1 MSKAREKKK
10 TAQKRRVRVLS
21 LMGLC
26 TFFTLLVLSV
36 GAMGILASCGREL
49 PQLENQ
55 TANLR
60 AQTSKV
66 YAADGTLLTDLYA
79 VENRV
84 EIPLSDIP
92 ENMQAATISIEDRR
106 FFQHKGVDVEAVLR
120 ALFIN
125 IQKGRIEE
133 GGSTITQQYVKNT
146 FITPERT
153 LTRKVKEAALAY
165 QVEQKYSK
173 KKILEKYLN
182 TIYFGHNCYGLETTA
197 EVFFGKQ
204 AKDLTL
210 AECALLAGCIRA
222 PNHYSPYAHPDRAI
236 RRRALVL
243 KKMVESGYITQ
254 EEADAAINEPVQLKE
269 IVEKQVPA
277 PYFIEYVKQQIL
289 EDKRFGSTASERAN
303 SLFKGGLR
311 IHTTIDL
318 KKQSDAEN
326 AVFSTLD
333 RENDPD
339 AALVCL
345 NPKTG
350 EIVAMVGGKD
360 FTARKFNLA
369 VQGHRQPGSAFKT
382 FVLATALKEGVPATK
397 TYSAGTFTVAMP
409 GKDWTVT
416 NYSKQSYGSMTVREA
431 TIHSVNCVYARMI
444 MDVGPQKVV
453 DMAKRLGIVTPLN
466 PNPAIALGGL
476 KTGVSPLEM
485 ASAYGTLANSG
496 TYCKPFAIKKVTDAN
511 DRIIYETE
519 TQKKEVLEPSLAY
532 QTTNIL
538 EDVIKFGTGKKANI
552 GRPAAGKT
560 GTTND
565 YKDAWFVGYTPDL
578 VASTWVGYSDKLVPM
593 TNVHG
598 VRVAGG
604 TFPAQIWA
612 KFMSLAHED
621 IPRSDFAVPDQEMVT
636 LRICAESG
644 LRANSSCP
652 HVVKQ
657 SFVKGTQPKRYCD
670 IHVGSAK
677 TKVPYVIGMTGEQ
690 ASEALVASG
699 FGVDEQE
706 VANANY
712 PPGQVYAQDPG
723 GGNRI
728 KKGTVVTIMV
738 SAAKSNEQPGE
749 TKVMVPS
756 VLGLPESRASDTL
769 RNSHLT
775 PRIQYRTTS
784 DPEQNG
790 IVIKQSPDPSNKLP
804 NGGEV
809 VVTIGKL

>member
-1 MSKAREKKK
+1 MSKAREKRKA
-10 TAQKRRVRVLS
+10 AQKKRVRILS
-21 LMGLC
+21 LLGLC

-36 GAMGILASCGREL
+36 SAMGILASCAREL

-55 TANLR
+55 TANRR

-84 EIPLSDIP
+84 EIALSEIP

-106 FFQHKGVDVEAVLR
+106 FFQHKGVDVEAVMR

-153 LTRKVKEAALAY
+153 LTRKIKEAALAY

-182 TIYFGHNCYGLETTA
+182 TIYFGHNCYGIETAA
-197 EVFFGKQ
+197 EIFFGKH
-204 AKDLTL
+204 AKDLTM

-222 PNHYSPYAHPDRAI
+222 PNHYSPYSHPDRAI

-243 KKMVESGYITQ
+243 KKMVESGYISQ
-254 EEADAAINEPVQLKE
+254 EEADAANTEPVQLKE
-269 IVEKQVPA
+269 IIEKQVPA
-277 PYFIEYVKQQIL
+277 PYFIEYVKQEIL
-289 EDKRFGSTASERAN
+289 DDKRFGSTASERAN

-318 KKQSDAEN
+318 RKQSNAEN
-326 AVFSTLD
+326 AIFSTLD
-333 RENDPD
+333 REGDPD

-360 FTARKFNLA
+360 FRNKKFNLA

-382 FVLATALKEGVPATK
+382 FVLVTALKEGVPATK
-397 TYSAGTFTVAMP
+397 TYSASTFTVDLP

-416 NYSKQSYGSMTVREA
+416 NYSKRNYRSMTVRKA
-431 TIHSVNCVYARMI
+431 TINSVNCVYARMI

-453 DMAKRLGIVTPLN
+453 DTAKSLGILTSLE

-496 TYCKPFAIKKVTDAN
+496 TYCRPFGIKKVTDAS

-538 EDVIKFGTGKKANI
+538 EDVIKFGTGRKANI

-578 VASTWVGYSDKLVPM
+578 VASTWVGHSDKLVPM

-612 KFMSLAHED
+612 KFMNLAHED
-621 IPRSDFAVPDQEMVT
+621 IPPSDFAVPDQEMVT
-636 LRICAESG
+636 LKICAGSG
-644 LRANSSCP
+644 LRANYSCP
-652 HVVKQ
+652 HTVKQ
-657 SFVKGTQPKRYCD
+657 SFVEGTQPKHYCD
-670 IHVGSAK
+670 IHAGAK
-677 TKVPYVIGMTGEQ
+677 RTKVPYVIGMTTEQ
-690 ASEALVASG
+690 AIEVLMASG

-706 VANANY
+706 VSNSTY
-712 PPGQVYAQDPG
+712 PPGQVYGQDPG
-723 GGNRI
+723 GGNRA
-728 KKGTVVTIMV
+728 KRGSTVVITISATATSEQRDQTQV
-738 SAAKSNEQPGE
+738 S
-749 TKVMVPS
+749 VPS
-756 VLGLPESRASDTL
+756 VLGLPERRASDTL

-790 IVIKQSPDPSNKLP
+790 IVIRQNPAPGSKLSN
-804 NGGEV
+804 GAEV
-809 VVTIGKL
+809 VVTIGRL